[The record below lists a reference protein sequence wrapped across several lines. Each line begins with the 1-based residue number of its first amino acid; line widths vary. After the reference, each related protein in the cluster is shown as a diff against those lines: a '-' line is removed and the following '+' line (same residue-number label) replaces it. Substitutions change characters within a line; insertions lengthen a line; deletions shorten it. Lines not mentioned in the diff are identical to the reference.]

1 VSVAD
6 LQDLREQRWPAYAG
20 AVLKA
25 GVRAV
30 FAMPVVLAGSYVG
43 SLDLF
48 RAEAGE
54 LSKHEH
60 VGALLAAELA
70 ALPLV
75 DLAAEYAGYPP
86 GEDEQD
92 GWSHLATL
100 QRVEV
105 YQATGMVMAQLNVEL
120 PEALARLRA
129 HAFAQDMTAS
139 EVAWAIVDRRLELDS
154 DGPSGD
160 RANGRLS

>member
-1 VSVAD
+1 
-6 LQDLREQRWPAYAG
+6 
-20 AVLKA
+20 
-25 GVRAV
+25 
-30 FAMPVVLAGSYVG
+30 
-43 SLDLF
+43 LDLF
-48 RAEAGE
+48 RAEPGE
-54 LSKHEH
+54 LSGYEH
-60 VGALLAAELA
+60 AGALLAAELA

-75 DLAAEYAGYPP
+75 DLAAEHAGYPP
-86 GEDEQD
+86 GEHEQD

-105 YQATGMVMAQLNVEL
+105 YQATGMVMAQLDVDP

-139 EVAWAIVDRRLELDS
+139 EVAWAIVECRLELDS

-160 RANGRLS
+160 RANGGLS